1 MDLFPWSNLPSVQ
14 YLLTLKEGLS
24 YGRQTQPYQQ
34 LEHCLHLFISCR
46 YIQNIKR
53 WAERIST
60 NPTIRHFPCK
70 LLLVRVGFVPL
81 PRRGR
86 ALPYPAL
93 PLVRLHNLI
102 DFGWG
107 AACRKSETVIKKQTN
122 CKHFPAY
129 IIEATSLRKGATYL
143 GIKLWMQ
150 KILGAI
156 HFSTSNRSH
165 AVWMQ
170 RIFWDQVKKSFFLQF
185 CLCNSNKYI
194 KGGVECYFRF

>member
-1 MDLFPWSNLPSVQ
+1 MYILTYMRMNTFEFLNEQPSKLLRRAGAARNWEGKCETREIKSAGLASYLFTLYLYLSEKRSVNDCKDKMGVFPLSNLPSVQ

-53 WAERIST
+53 WAERIPT

-70 LLLVRVGFVPL
+70 LLLVRVGLVPL

-93 PLVRLHNLI
+93 ALAL
-102 DFGWG
+102 
-107 AACRKSETVIKKQTN
+107 S
-122 CKHFPAY
+122 
-129 IIEATSLRKGATYL
+129 
-143 GIKLWMQ
+143 
-150 KILGAI
+150 
-156 HFSTSNRSH
+156 
-165 AVWMQ
+165 
-170 RIFWDQVKKSFFLQF
+170 
-185 CLCNSNKYI
+185 
-194 KGGVECYFRF
+194 